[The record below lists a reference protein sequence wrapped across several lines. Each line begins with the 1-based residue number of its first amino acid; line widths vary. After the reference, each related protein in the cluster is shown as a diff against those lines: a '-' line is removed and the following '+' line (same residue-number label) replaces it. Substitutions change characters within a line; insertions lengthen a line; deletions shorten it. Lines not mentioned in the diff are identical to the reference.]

1 MHVNLAPNGPNIVQ
15 ASFSAATT
23 GDIVAAVTGK
33 VIRVYGVNVQ
43 SAGAVTMLL
52 KQGSTG
58 LEPARSLIT
67 GTPVE
72 IKHPVPGRP
81 AFETAAGAAFGVTL
95 GGSVQVSGSV
105 WYSVGD
111 A

>member
-1 MHVNLAPNGPNIVQ
+1 MHVHLHSGPNIVQ

-23 GDIVAAVTGK
+23 GDIVAAQTGK
-33 VIRVYGVNVQ
+33 VIRVYGVNVS
-43 SAGAVTMLL
+43 SAGAVAMTL
-52 KQGSTG
+52 KEGSNALEGVRTLATG
-58 LEPARSLIT
+58 V
-67 GTPVE
+67 PVE

-81 AFETAAGAAFGVTL
+81 AFATASGAAFGVTL
-95 GGSVQVSGSV
+95 SAGVQVSGSV